1 MTAGQRMTRYADCE
15 SMSVYRIS
23 KGQDVGEIADTIED
37 LELIARQYGPGHY
50 PVDEIGSDPMTGGH
64 TSRKWGTV
72 IVAPDGTAIF
82 DRDPWP
88 ES

>member
-1 MTAGQRMTRYADCE
+1 MTRYADYQ

-23 KGQDVGEIADTIED
+23 KGNDVGGIVDSIEAIED
-37 LELIARQYGPGHY
+37 FACQRGPGQYH
-50 PVDEIGSDPMTGGH
+50 VDEISSDPMTSGQ

-72 IVAPDGTAIF
+72 IVAPDGTVIF

-88 ES
+88 DP